1 MKQVVVLSG
10 AGITAESG
18 LKTFRDSGGL
28 WEEFDIMEVASY
40 AGWLKNPERVIDF
53 YNKRRNQLLE
63 VFPNEGHR
71 ALARLEEKYIVYVVT
86 QNVDDLHERAG
97 SQNVLHLHG
106 QLLEVRSQNPRS
118 TIHGERIKKIKAD
131 ERIKFGDTCDQ
142 GYQIRPNIVWFGEEV
157 PMIEEAQRLCSTAD
171 IFIVV
176 GTSLQVYP
184 AAGLIDFVPKR
195 AAQFL
200 MDPNIPEGNWNNNI
214 KKIQST
220 ATIGLPVLVDK
231 LMNNEI

>member
-10 AGITAESG
+10 AGISAESG

-40 AGWLKNPERVIDF
+40 AGWQKNPALVIDF
-53 YNKRRNQLLE
+53 YNKRRSQLQQ
-63 VFPNEGHR
+63 VKPNEGHL
-71 ALARLEEKYIVYVVT
+71 ALVRLEEKFNVYVVT

-97 SQNVLHLHG
+97 SENVLHLHG
-106 QLLEVRSQNPRS
+106 QLLEVRSENPRS
-118 TIHGERIKKIKAD
+118 TIDGAFLKRISAEDQIA
-131 ERIKFGDTCDQ
+131 IGDTCDQ
-142 GYQIRPNIVWFGEEV
+142 GHQIRPNIVWFGEAV
-157 PMIEEAQRLCSTAD
+157 PMIEEAQRLCSAAD

-200 MDPNIPEGNWNNNI
+200 VDPNIPEGNWKNNI
-214 KKIQST
+214 KQIQST
-220 ATIGLPVLVDK
+220 ATIGLPLLVDK